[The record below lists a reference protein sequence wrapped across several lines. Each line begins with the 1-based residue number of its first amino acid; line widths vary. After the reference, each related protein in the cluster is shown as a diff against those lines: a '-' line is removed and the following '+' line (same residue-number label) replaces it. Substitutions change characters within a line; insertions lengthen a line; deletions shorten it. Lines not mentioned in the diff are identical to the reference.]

1 MSNPLELKEFLETPE
16 SARLGP
22 DTRPGVQAQANL
34 EDQLQPLLE
43 ASHLSDESRE
53 LVRALILL
61 WHDHLDAAHRIA
73 QEIDTADGSFVHGI
87 MHRREPDFGNA
98 AYWFRKVGRHPAYG
112 EIAKR
117 VRPILQT
124 ARETDLSASLIR
136 NGTWDPFAFIDACE
150 RAYGN
155 PKAGQRVLREIQK
168 EEFAALL
175 ESLRQPRP

>member
-16 SARLGP
+16 PARLGP
-22 DTRPGVQAQANL
+22 DSRPGVQSQAKL

-43 ASHLSDESRE
+43 AADLSHERRE

-98 AYWFRKVGRHPAYG
+98 AYWFRKVGQHPAFA
-112 EIAKR
+112 EIAIR
-117 VRPILQT
+117 VQPILES
-124 ARETDLSASLIR
+124 AHKMDLSASLIR
-136 NGTWDPFAFIDACE
+136 HGTWDPFAFIDACE
-150 RAYGN
+150 RASGC
-155 PKAGQRVLREIQK
+155 PKAEQRVLREIQK
-168 EEFAALL
+168 EEFKALL
-175 ESLRQPRP
+175 DSLQQLRS